1 MKNILLTITALLVFV
16 FHSIAQ
22 APEGFKYQAVIRDG
36 ANTVMSNQTI
46 SIRLSIQQGSV
57 GGILVYS
64 EAFTT
69 PTNAYGLI
77 NLEIGTGTTS
87 YDFTIIDWANG
98 PYFMETAVDLSGGT
112 TYSVMGTSQLMSVP
126 YALHA
131 KTADSV
137 INDNVNDAD
146 SDPSNELQSLSISGD
161 TIFLSNGGFVQQAD
175 PVIESSGGLSSI
187 CSGSTSPG
195 VGWQVYDPYT
205 IYLQVNTSGCG
216 YSTTARYFTSVG
228 GSGSH
233 FELTGVNA
241 IYAPTPTGFQVYVQK
256 NNLNLLDSSDAIA
269 GQWFINWQS
278 IGH

>member
-1 MKNILLTITALLVFV
+1 M
-16 FHSIAQ
+16 
-22 APEGFKYQAVIRDG
+22 
-36 ANTVMSNQTI
+36 
-46 SIRLSIQQGSV
+46 
-57 GGILVYS
+57 YS
-64 EAFTT
+64 ETFTT
-69 PTNAYGLI
+69 TTNAYGLI

-87 YDFTIIDWANG
+87 YDFTIIDWASG
-98 PYFMETAVDLSGGT
+98 PYFMETAVDLTGGT
-112 TYSVMGTSQLMSVP
+112 TYAVMGTSQLMSVP

-146 SDPSNELQSLSISGD
+146 ADPTNELQNLSISGD

-175 PVIESSGGLSSI
+175 PVIEASGGLSAI

-195 VGWQVYDPYT
+195 VGWQVYDGLT
-205 IYLQVNTSGCG
+205 IYLQINTSSCG
-216 YSTTARYFTSVG
+216 YTTTARYFTSVSG
-228 GSGSH
+228 TGSH

-241 IYAPTPTGFQVYVQK
+241 IYAATPTGFQVYVQK
-256 NNLNLLDSSDAIA
+256 NSLGALTPSDAIA